1 MKYYLSLS
9 SGREVELEVLEQGPG
24 TARLLVDGR
33 EVAAD
38 FLDVDRLGQY
48 AVGLDGRSYAASI
61 EARSDTQLVV
71 TLAGESF
78 AVTAVDERER
88 AAGEL
93 AASRP
98 KAETIMASMPG
109 IVVGLRGELGQTL
122 EPGDPVLVL
131 EAMKMQNE
139 ICSEHGGIVQEILV
153 EAGESVAGNQLLVKL
168 APLEE
173 EA

>member
-1 MKYYLSLS
+1 MKYYLTLG

-24 TARLLVDGR
+24 RAQLLVDGT
-33 EVAAD
+33 EISAE

-48 AVGLDGRSYAASI
+48 AVGIDGRSYAASI
-61 EARSDTQLVV
+61 EQRSDTQLVV

-78 AVTAVDERER
+78 QVQAIDERER

-109 IVVGLRGELGQTL
+109 IVVGIRVEKGQTL

-139 ICSEHGGIVQEILV
+139 ICSEQGGVVQEILV
-153 EAGESVAGNQLLVKL
+153 SEGESVAGNQVLVKL
-168 APLEE
+168 APVEE
-173 EA
+173 D

>member
-1 MKYYLSLS
+1 MKYFLTLA
-9 SGREVELEVLEQGPG
+9 SGREIELEVVEQGPG
-24 TARLLVDGR
+24 TAQLLVDGR
-33 EVAAD
+33 EVGAE

-48 AVGLDGRSYAASI
+48 AVGLNGRSYAASI
-61 EARSDTQLVV
+61 EQRSETDLVV
-71 TLAGESF
+71 TIAGESF
-78 AVTAVDERER
+78 HVNAVDERER

-109 IVVGLRGELGQTL
+109 IVVGIRAEVGQVL

-139 ICSEHGGIVQEILV
+139 ICSEHGGVVQEILIS
-153 EAGESVAGNQLLVKL
+153 EGESVAGNQLLVKL
-168 APLEE
+168 APREE
-173 EA
+173 D

>member
-1 MKYYLSLS
+1 MKYYLTLG

-24 TARLLVDGR
+24 RAQLWVDGK
-33 EVAAD
+33 EVSAE

-48 AVGLDGRSYAASI
+48 AVGIDGRSYAASI
-61 EARSDTQLVV
+61 EQRTDTQLVV

-78 AVTAVDERER
+78 QVQAIDERER

-98 KAETIMASMPG
+98 KAETITASMPG
-109 IVVGLRGELGQTL
+109 IVVGIRVEVGQAL

-139 ICSEHGGIVQEILV
+139 ICSEHGGVVQEILV
-153 EAGESVAGNQLLVKL
+153 SESESVAGNQVLVKL
-168 APLEE
+168 APVEE
-173 EA
+173 D

>member
-1 MKYYLSLS
+1 MKYYLTLA
-9 SGREVELEVLEQGPG
+9 SGREVELEVLDQGPG
-24 TARLLVDGR
+24 RAQLQVDGS
-33 EVAAD
+33 EVSAE

-48 AVGLDGRSYAASI
+48 AVGLNGRSYAASI
-61 EARSDTQLVV
+61 EQRSDTQLVV
-71 TLAGESF
+71 TIAGESF
-78 AVTAVDERER
+78 HVQAVDERER

-109 IVVGLRGELGQTL
+109 IVVGVSVEVGQTL
-122 EPGDPVLVL
+122 APGDAVLVL

-153 EAGESVAGNQLLVKL
+153 SEGESVAGNQVLVKL
-168 APLEE
+168 APVEE
-173 EA
+173 D

>member
-1 MKYYLSLS
+1 MKYFLSMA
-9 SGREVELEVLEQGPG
+9 SGREIELEVVEQGPG
-24 TARLLVDGR
+24 KAQLLVDGK
-33 EVAAD
+33 EVDAE

-48 AVGLDGRSYAASI
+48 AVGLNGRSYAASI
-61 EARSDTQLVV
+61 EQRTDTDLIV
-71 TLAGESF
+71 TIAGESF
-78 AVTAVDERER
+78 RVNAVDERER

-109 IVVGLRGELGQTL
+109 IVVGIHAEVGQTL

-139 ICSEHGGIVQEILV
+139 ICSEYGGVVQEILIR
-153 EAGESVAGNQLLVKL
+153 EGESVAGNQLLVKL

-173 EA
+173 D

>member
-1 MKYYLSLS
+1 MKYYLTLG

-24 TARLLVDGR
+24 RAQLLVDGK
-33 EVAAD
+33 EISAE

-48 AVGLDGRSYAASI
+48 AVGIDGRSYAASI
-61 EARSDTQLVV
+61 EQRSDTQLVV

-78 AVTAVDERER
+78 QVQAIDERER

-109 IVVGLRGELGQTL
+109 IVVGIRVEAGQTL

-139 ICSEHGGIVQEILV
+139 ICSEHGGVVQEILV
-153 EAGESVAGNQLLVKL
+153 SEGESVAGNQVLVKL
-168 APLEE
+168 APVEE
-173 EA
+173 D

>member
-1 MKYYLSLS
+1 MKYFLTLA
-9 SGREVELEVLEQGPG
+9 SGREVELEVLEQGSG
-24 TARLLVDGR
+24 SARLRVDGR
-33 EVAAD
+33 SVSAE

-48 AVGLDGRSYAASI
+48 AVGIDGRSYAASI
-61 EARSDTQLVV
+61 EQRTDTDLIV

-78 AVTAVDERER
+78 AVRAVDERER

-109 IVVGLRGELGQTL
+109 IVVGIQVDIGQTL
-122 EPGDPVLVL
+122 APGDAVLVL

-139 ICSEHGGIVQEILV
+139 ICSEHGGVVQEILIA
-153 EAGESVAGNQLLVKL
+153 EGESVAGNQVLVKL
-168 APLEE
+168 APIEE
-173 EA
+173 G